1 MPRKGE
7 NIYKR
12 RDVRWEGRYMK
23 PKTAAGTISYGY
35 CYGKSYKEV
44 KETLALKKAFCA
56 VEPSVSTETSTFSK
70 YCTEWLY
77 LRKSTVDESSYV
89 KYLSILEK
97 HIIPGLGRMKITE
110 ITSIAIEEFSQ
121 MLLTEKELSPKTVK
135 DILVVLRSI
144 IAYTDK
150 NSSVELKDI
159 EIVYPKE
166 NKKEMRVFSGSVK
179 NFL

>member
-1 MPRKGE
+1 
-7 NIYKR
+7 
-12 RDVRWEGRYMK
+12 
-23 PKTAAGTISYGY
+23 
-35 CYGKSYKEV
+35 
-44 KETLALKKAFCA
+44 
-56 VEPSVSTETSTFSK
+56 
-70 YCTEWLY
+70 
-77 LRKSTVDESSYV
+77 
-89 KYLSILEK
+89 
-97 HIIPGLGRMKITE
+97 MKITE